1 MDAVQINQLK
11 QQFPLI
17 QTLQDYQET
26 FWFMPHRY
34 SLTEAL
40 EKVGLTAEDVSEAEA
55 RLERFAPYL
64 AKVFPET
71 QLQHGKIESDIVEIP
86 KMQQA
91 LSSAEQVQLSGAF
104 WLKKD
109 SHLPIS
115 GSIKAR
121 GGIYEVLTHA
131 EKLAMQAGLLKP
143 EDDYSKLDQDSFRTF
158 FSKYQIAVGST
169 GNLGLSIGIMSAKLG
184 FRVTV
189 HMSADARQWKKDKLR
204 SLGVNVVEYAS
215 DYGVAVEE
223 GRKAAEQDPHCF
235 FIDDEN
241 SKTLFLGYAV
251 AGIRLKQQFKQ
262 KQIKVDAE
270 HPLFVYLPCGVGGGP
285 GGVSFG
291 LKLAFGEHVHCIF
304 AEPTHSPCML
314 LGVHTGLH
322 DQISVND
329 IGIDN
334 VTAAD
339 GLAVGR
345 ASGFVGRAMQQLIDG
360 YYTIH
365 DERLYKLI
373 ALLNQTENIQLE
385 PSAVAGMMG
394 PYYVQTSPGYLAL
407 HQLSAEKLQQATHVI
422 WATGGGMVPSD
433 EMQKYLSHFQ
443 NK

>member
-1 MDAVQINQLK
+1 MDAVQIDQLK

-17 QTLQDYQET
+17 ETLQAYQET
-26 FWFMPHRY
+26 FWFTPHCY
-34 SLTEAL
+34 PLKEAL

-71 QLQHGKIESDIVEIP
+71 QAQHGKIESDIVEITH
-86 KMQQA
+86 MQQA
-91 LSSAEQVQLSGAF
+91 LSTTEQVQLSGAF

-121 GGIYEVLTHA
+121 GGIYEVLAHA
-131 EKLAMQAGLLKP
+131 EKLAIEAGLLKL
-143 EDDYSKLDQDSFRTF
+143 EDDYSKLDQESFRSF

-223 GRKAAEQDPHCF
+223 GRKAAEQDPYCF

-251 AGIRLKQQFKQ
+251 AGIRLKQQFEQ

-329 IGIDN
+329 IGLDN
-334 VTAAD
+334 VTTAD

-360 YYTIH
+360 YYTID
-365 DERLYKLI
+365 DERLYELI

-385 PSAVAGMMG
+385 PSTVAGMMG
-394 PYYVQTSPGYLAL
+394 PYYVQTNLDYLAL
-407 HQLSAEKLQQATHVI
+407 HQLSVEQLKQATHVI
-422 WATGGGMVPSD
+422 WATGGGMVPPD

-443 NK
+443 SK

>member
-1 MDAVQINQLK
+1 MDAVQIDQLK

-17 QTLQDYQET
+17 ETLQAYQET
-26 FWFMPHRY
+26 FWFTPHRY
-34 SLTEAL
+34 PLTEAL
-40 EKVGLTAEDVSEAEA
+40 EKVGLTSEDVSDAEA
-55 RLERFAPYL
+55 RLARFAPYL

-71 QLQHGKIESDIVEIP
+71 QAQHGKIESDIVEIP

-91 LSSAEQVQLSGAF
+91 LPSTEQVQLSGAF

-121 GGIYEVLTHA
+121 GGIYEVLAHA
-131 EKLAMQAGLLKP
+131 EKLAIEAGLLKLK
-143 EDDYSKLDQDSFRTF
+143 DDYTKLDQDAFRTF

-251 AGIRLKQQFKQ
+251 AGIRLKQQFEQ

-334 VTAAD
+334 ITAAD

-365 DERLYKLI
+365 DERLYELI

-394 PYYVQTSPGYLAL
+394 PYYVQTSPDYLAL
-407 HQLSAEKLQQATHVI
+407 HQLSADKLKQANHVV
-422 WATGGGMVPSD
+422 WATGGGMVPPD

>member
-1 MDAVQINQLK
+1 MDAVQIDQLK

-17 QTLQDYQET
+17 ETLQAYQET
-26 FWFMPHRY
+26 FWFTPHCY
-34 SLTEAL
+34 PLKEAL
-40 EKVGLTAEDVSEAEA
+40 EKVGLTAEDVSDAEA

-71 QLQHGKIESDIVEIP
+71 QAQHGKIESEIVEIAH
-86 KMQQA
+86 MQQA
-91 LSSAEQVQLSGAF
+91 LSSTEQVQLRGAF

-121 GGIYEVLTHA
+121 GGIYEVLAHA
-131 EKLAMQAGLLKP
+131 EKLAIEAGLLKL

-241 SKTLFLGYAV
+241 STTLFLGYAV
-251 AGIRLKQQFKQ
+251 AGIRLKQQFEQ

-329 IGIDN
+329 IGLDN
-334 VTAAD
+334 VTTAD

-360 YYTIH
+360 YYTID
-365 DERLYKLI
+365 DERLYELI

-394 PYYVQTSPGYLAL
+394 PYYVQTSPDYLAL
-407 HQLSAEKLQQATHVI
+407 HQLSVEQLQQATHVI
-422 WATGGGMVPSD
+422 WATGGGMVPPD

>member
-1 MDAVQINQLK
+1 MDAVQIDQLK

-17 QTLQDYQET
+17 ETLQAYQET
-26 FWFMPHRY
+26 FWFTPHCY
-34 SLTEAL
+34 PLKEAL
-40 EKVGLTAEDVSEAEA
+40 EKVGLTAEDVSDAEA

-71 QLQHGKIESDIVEIP
+71 QAQHGKIESEIVEIAH
-86 KMQQA
+86 MQQA
-91 LSSAEQVQLSGAF
+91 LSSTEQVQLRGAF

-121 GGIYEVLTHA
+121 GGIYEVLAHA
-131 EKLAMQAGLLKP
+131 EKLAIEAGLLKL

-251 AGIRLKQQFKQ
+251 AGIRLKQQFEQ

-329 IGIDN
+329 IGLDN
-334 VTAAD
+334 VTTAD

-360 YYTIH
+360 YYTID
-365 DERLYKLI
+365 DERLYELI

-394 PYYVQTSPGYLAL
+394 PYYVQTSPVYLAL
-407 HQLSAEKLQQATHVI
+407 HQLSVEQLKQATHVI

-433 EMQKYLSHFQ
+433 EMQNYLSHFQ

>member
-1 MDAVQINQLK
+1 MDAVQIDQLK

-17 QTLQDYQET
+17 EILQAYQEI
-26 FWFMPHRY
+26 FWFTPHCY
-34 SLTEAL
+34 PLKEAL

-71 QLQHGKIESDIVEIP
+71 QAQHGKIESEIVEIGH
-86 KMQQA
+86 MQQA
-91 LSSAEQVQLSGAF
+91 LSSTEQVQLSGAF

-121 GGIYEVLTHA
+121 GGIYEVLAHA
-131 EKLAMQAGLLKP
+131 EKLAIEAGLLKF
-143 EDDYSKLDQDSFRTF
+143 EDDYSKLDQESFRAF
-158 FSKYQIAVGST
+158 FSKYQVAVGST

-223 GRKAAEQDPHCF
+223 GRKAAEQDPYCF

-251 AGIRLKQQFKQ
+251 AGIRLKKQFEQ

-329 IGIDN
+329 IGLDN
-334 VTAAD
+334 VTTAD

-360 YYTIH
+360 YYTID
-365 DERLYKLI
+365 DERLYELI

-394 PYYVQTSPGYLAL
+394 PYYVQTSPDYLAL
-407 HQLSAEKLQQATHVI
+407 HQLSAEQLQQATHVI
-422 WATGGGMVPSD
+422 WATGGGMVPPD